1 MSNPSKWCK
10 ETSFWILGWSDQ
22 NLDSMFHE
30 SFNET
35 LSQYYVLDQTLTIS
49 SKAQLVS
56 RVSVGQVSYGNW
68 HHHHLVDS
76 SSGLIATLLHPQHYA
91 TSPTAWIISFPD
103 FFFHE
108 NKDFPIIQSKFLQVF
123 SLQFVS

>member
-1 MSNPSKWCK
+1 
-10 ETSFWILGWSDQ
+10 
-22 NLDSMFHE
+22 MFHE

-68 HHHHLVDS
+68 HQHHLVDS